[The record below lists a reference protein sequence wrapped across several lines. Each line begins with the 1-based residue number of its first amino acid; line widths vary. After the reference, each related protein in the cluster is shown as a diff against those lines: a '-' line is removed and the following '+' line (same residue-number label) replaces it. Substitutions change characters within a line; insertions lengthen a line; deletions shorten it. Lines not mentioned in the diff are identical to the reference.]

1 MNPIVVGLSWQLI
14 FIWSCCICQTHAW
27 HVPGVTPNEF
37 KVGDPLEVRAVKLI
51 SSKTQLPFRYY
62 DLDFCP
68 PKTKLEFVAEN
79 IGEIL
84 RGDRVVNT
92 PYVVHMTKD
101 VPCAV
106 LCQVSLSKQSAS
118 SFRTFIAEDYLVHL
132 AIDNMIGATSFKTD
146 DNDGVRYS
154 YGFKL
159 GVRLA
164 DVHYIYNHLR
174 FRLQYNT
181 VDNNMHRF
189 VGFEVEPMSISET
202 HLLMEEG
209 NVCKRPTD
217 PIPLSNWKA
226 IDENTKTLQFSYEVI
241 WESSPIR
248 WASRLDIILKSQGGQ
263 VHWFSI
269 INSLVIV
276 IFLTTVISMILV
288 RTLRRDIAKYNRDD
302 DAEDI
307 LEESGWKL
315 VHGDVFRPPRYVR
328 LLTAL
333 FGSGLQIFCMVFVTI
348 LFATLGMLSPTAR
361 GTIMTAA
368 IFTYVFMGLFPGY
381 YAGRMYKTM
390 RGLRW
395 KSTAIMTGMLFPTLM
410 LVIGFVL
417 NGFIL
422 YKRSSAAVPF
432 TTMLAIIALWLG
444 VSLPLVFTGFYFGY
458 RKRAYELP
466 VRTNQIPRAVPQP
479 KFHQNLLIT
488 TLLAGALPFGAVF
501 IEVFFVYMALWESR
515 FYYLFGFLFAVFI
528 ILIICCAQVAIV
540 ITYFQLCNED
550 YRWWWRTFIT
560 SGGPAIYL
568 LIYSIFYYW
577 TKLNITQ
584 FVPTVVY
591 FGYTSLMVITFWI
604 LTGTI
609 GFAATFNFL
618 RYIYAAI
625 KID

>member
-1 MNPIVVGLSWQLI
+1 MDPVEMSLCWRLI
-14 FIWSCCICQTHAW
+14 FILSCCIWQTHAW

-79 IGEIL
+79 I
-84 RGDRVVNT
+84 
-92 PYVVHMTKD
+92 
-101 VPCAV
+101 
-106 LCQVSLSKQSAS
+106 
-118 SFRTFIAEDYLVHL
+118 
-132 AIDNMIGATSFKTD
+132 D
-146 DNDGVRYS
+146 DNEGVRYS

-181 VDNNMHRF
+181 VDKYVLLPSLSPYFSNMHRF

-217 PIPLSNWKA
+217 PVPLSNWKA
-226 IDENTKTLQFSYEVI
+226 IDENTKTLQFSYEVV

-479 KFHQNLLIT
+479 KFHQNLFIT
-488 TLLAGALPFGAVF
+488 CVTYFRLMVCSKCLVSLPSLTHLPGLSSRTLLAGALPFGAVF

-568 LIYSIFYYW
+568 LVYSVFYYW